1 MIDLVIRNCR
11 VVTHDMTIHGG
22 VAIKEGKI
30 VAIGFD
36 EDLPESKEVIDG
48 KGKYLIPGG
57 VDPHVHIRYPG
68 GAQRET
74 FETGTIAAAA
84 GGITTIIEHPISN
97 PPQYSIEILNKRID
111 AVEEQAVIDVAF
123 LGAAG
128 GKHLE
133 QISKIGKAGILGYK
147 TFLHDAPE
155 GRESE
160 FEGLTS
166 KDNFELNEVL
176 KEISKT
182 SLLASAHAEDNDLV
196 SGGILKLREEGKTYP
211 KAHCE
216 SRPPIVEVLAVE
228 RLIRL
233 AKENG
238 TRLYLV
244 HMSTP
249 EAVEIANKARQ
260 DGQEIYIETCP
271 HFLYLTEDAL
281 DEFGTY
287 AKCNPA
293 LRDKDRVTKMWEYI
307 QDGTI
312 DTIGSDHAPYTV
324 EEKERNKEDIFV
336 APAGFPGIETMMPLM
351 LTAVKENKISINR
364 AVELISTNSS
374 KIFGI
379 YPKKGTICIGSDA
392 DLVLVDLDESYTIH
406 AGDMLT
412 KARDVAKVYE
422 GKKVYGRIEKTILRG
437 KVICDNGKVL
447 VEPGYGELVVPI
459 K

>member
-1 MIDLVIRNCR
+1 MVDLIIKNCKIVI
-11 VVTHDMTIHGG
+11 HDNIVQGG
-22 VAIKEGKI
+22 VAIKNGKI
-30 VAIGFD
+30 VAMGFD

-48 KGKYLIPGG
+48 NGNYLIPGG

-68 GAQRET
+68 GAHRET
-74 FETGTIAAAA
+74 FETGTRAAAA
-84 GGITTIIEHPISN
+84 GGMTTIIEHPISN
-97 PPQYSIEILNKRID
+97 PPQYSVDILNKRVD
-111 AVEEQAVIDVAF
+111 AVKEQAIVDVAF

-128 GKHLE
+128 GAHLD
-133 QISKIGKAGILGYK
+133 QISKIAEGGILGFK

-166 KDNFELNEVL
+166 KNNFELNEVL

-182 SLLASAHAEDNDLV
+182 SLLASAHAEDNELV
-196 SGGILKLREEGKTYP
+196 SEGISKLRKEGKTYP

-216 SRPPIVEVLAVE
+216 SRPPIVEILAVE
-228 RLIRL
+228 KLIRL

-244 HMSTP
+244 HVSTP
-249 EAVEIANKARQ
+249 EAVELAKKARQ
-260 DGQEIYIETCP
+260 EGQEIYIETCP
-271 HFLYLTEDAL
+271 HYLYLTEDAL
-281 DEFGTY
+281 DEFGSY

-293 LRDKDRVTKMWEYI
+293 LRDKDRVDKMWDYI

-324 EEKERNKEDIFV
+324 EEKENKKEDIFV
-336 APAGFPGIETMMPLM
+336 APSGFPGIETSMPLM

-364 AVELISTNSS
+364 AVELLSTNPS
-374 KIFGI
+374 KIFGL
-379 YPKKGTICIGSDA
+379 YPKKGIICLGADA
-392 DLVLVDLDESYTIH
+392 DLVLVNLDESYTIN
-406 AGDMLT
+406 ASSMKT

-422 GKKVYGRIEKTILRG
+422 GMKVYGKIKKTILRG
-437 KVICDNGKVL
+437 KVIFDNGEVIAK
-447 VEPGYGELVVPI
+447 PGYGRWVVPV